1 VRILRINGW
10 NGPIHGGAETYV
22 RRISATLNAQGHTD
36 VVASI
41 VTHPPSPDLGPLRT
55 FMLPRSE
62 MVRAVR
68 TRVGMGNGGLRRW
81 LDGLAEEVRPDL
93 IHLHAFRHGYLDLAS
108 WIAGRTEPVVFTVHD
123 TELVCPIATLTLPSG
138 AACPGGILDRCA
150 TTGCPVGRGLPLQL
164 IKRMDF
170 DTHVNPR
177 VRSFICVSE
186 ATRAIFE
193 ANGYRP
199 TELLRPMIP
208 VPDAPAPVP
217 SAPFTVGYLGR
228 LERQKGIAV
237 LLDAFALLRESIPG
251 ARLRIAGSGPF
262 PVPEDDGVRV
272 DGWVTDRYSWFGGIH
287 VLVAPSYPWENLGN
301 SPIEALAHGVPAIV
315 TASGGLPETVGRFGT
330 VVPPGDFRSLASAL
344 QVVAGCYNDERSVAL
359 EGREWVREEFSPE
372 KHVERLL
379 AIYRRA

>member
-1 VRILRINGW
+1 M
-10 NGPIHGGAETYV
+10 
-22 RRISATLNAQGHTD
+22 TD
-36 VVASI
+36 ALARLKEENIPYLVCSYSSLDCYFRLKE
-41 VTHPPSPDLGPLRT
+41 PGPLYLATDSSLVALAKT
-55 FMLPRSE
+55 F
-62 MVRAVR
+62 
-68 TRVGMGNGGLRRW
+68 
-81 LDGLAEEVRPDL
+81 DDL
-93 IHLHAFRHGYLDLAS
+93 QF
-108 WIAGRTEPVVFTVHD
+108 P
-123 TELVCPIATLTLPSG
+123 
-138 AACPGGILDRCA
+138 
-150 TTGCPVGRGLPLQL
+150 GLPLEDAAVQNGGNRL
-164 IKRMDF
+164 VFR
-170 DTHVNPR
+170 
-177 VRSFICVSE
+177 CVDSLSL
-186 ATRAIFE
+186 
-193 ANGYRP
+193 P
-199 TELLRPMIP
+199 
-208 VPDAPAPVP
+208 P